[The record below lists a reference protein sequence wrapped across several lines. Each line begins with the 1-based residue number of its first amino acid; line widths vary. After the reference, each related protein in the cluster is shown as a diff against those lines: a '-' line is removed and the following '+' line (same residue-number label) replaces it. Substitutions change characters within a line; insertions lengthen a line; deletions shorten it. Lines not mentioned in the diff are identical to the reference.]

1 MNSKCMITL
10 DSLDQLDNLLKSEAP
25 FFIYKHSTRC
35 NISTDAFE
43 VIEETFG
50 EGVKNLPQVYYLD
63 LLAFRE
69 VSNEVERKLK
79 VVHQSP
85 QLILVKNGEAVWHM
99 SHWRISRDT
108 ILEAV

>member
-10 DSLDQLDNLLKSEAP
+10 NSTEQLNELLKSTEP

-35 NISTDAFE
+35 NISSDAFD
-43 VIEETFG
+43 VIEDTFG

-69 VSNEVERKLK
+69 VSNEVERKLN

-99 SHWRISRDT
+99 SHWRISRDS
-108 ILEAV
+108 ILQAV